1 MGCIIGENNKGKM
14 LEIQNDFSRA
24 NSKETLN
31 NGSIFVPKS
40 KLKSLF
46 SLKNTSLSN
55 LKNSN
60 TKYST
65 SLFNQPKETLI
76 LK

>member
-1 MGCIIGENNKGKM
+1 MGCILGENNKEKM
-14 LEIQNDFSRA
+14 IEIQNDFSRA

-60 TKYST
+60 ANHSSKRNINIKS
-65 SLFNQPKETLI
+65 
-76 LK
+76 